1 MFGRRELIVWGITGA
16 ARFCRVT
23 VQAVIYTVA
32 SGVLLVLDVRRFHC
46 ERATTQAGECSQV
59 VAECQSARN
68 ISNYLLCRVRLS
80 KYGQNVKEEKLITK
94 SKLAL
99 KYNKY
104 KYKYNKKVIKI
115 RQAGKAFF
123 LQPHR

>member
-1 MFGRRELIVWGITGA
+1 MRQPRPKLESE
-16 ARFCRVT
+16 ARWW
-23 VQAVIYTVA
+23 
-32 SGVLLVLDVRRFHC
+32 
-46 ERATTQAGECSQV
+46 
-59 VAECQSARN
+59 QSARVLETYLPTYCVELDCQN
-68 ISNYLLCRVRLS
+68 IDRMF
-80 KYGQNVKEEKLITK
+80 KEEKLITK

-123 LQPHR
+123 LQPNI